1 MPVSNSRRQWLKQ
14 TSLATLGLGFSFR
27 SMGNEEG
34 LIRSFGFENGLI
46 NLGSNE
52 NPYGISPKA
61 KEAILGML
69 GESNRYLF
77 NVGSLQNFKKE
88 LADYL
93 GVGDNQLLITAGS
106 GDGLGFLAR
115 YFSTGNIVAAI
126 PTFGILPS
134 TAKTIGTQV
143 KEIPLTTEKVH
154 DLPGMAAA
162 VDSKTSLIYI
172 CNPANPTATML
183 QSSVLK
189 DFCNEQSKKTSLLI
203 DEAYIDFPEAESMR
217 SMTASN
223 PNILVIGTFSKIH
236 AMAGLRIGYT
246 IAHPTVIN
254 KLEQNYYQRSQFG
267 CSVLS
272 IAAAKASL
280 KDAEHIKICRE
291 KNHAVR
297 EYAFNEIKKMNF
309 TCYPSY
315 TNFLFFK
322 LKNYSGN
329 FADDMFKKNIL
340 LRSNNYTDGQWC
352 RVSIGTMP
360 EMQSFISTLK
370 SVAG

>member
-1 MPVSNSRRQWLKQ
+1 MNNSRRNWLKQ

-27 SMGNEEG
+27 SMANEEG
-34 LIRSFGFENGLI
+34 LPRILGADTGLI

-61 KEAILGML
+61 KEAIQGML

-77 NVGSLQNFKKE
+77 NVGSLQDFKKV
-88 LADYL
+88 LASYL
-93 GVGDNQLLITAGS
+93 GVAENQLLITAGS

-115 YFSTGNIVAAI
+115 YFSTGNIVAAN

-134 TAKTIGTQV
+134 TAKTIGTEV
-143 KEIPLTTEKVH
+143 KEIPLTTEKLH
-154 DLPGMAAA
+154 DLPAMAAA
-162 VDSKTSLIYI
+162 VDGKTSLIYI

-189 DFCNEQSKKTSLLI
+189 DFCKEQSKRTSLLI

-217 SMTASN
+217 SMTATN
-223 PNILVIGTFSKIH
+223 PNILVISTFSKIH

-246 IAHPTVIN
+246 IAHPSVIK
-254 KLEQNYYQRSQFG
+254 KLEENYYQRSQFG

-291 KNHAVR
+291 KNNSVR
-297 EYAFNEIKKMNF
+297 ESVFNELKKMNF
-309 TCYPSY
+309 TVYPSY

-322 LKNYSGN
+322 LKNNNGN
-329 FADDMFKKNIL
+329 FADDMLKKNIL
-340 LRSNNYTDGQWC
+340 LRSNNYSDGQWC
-352 RVSIGTMP
+352 RVSIGTAQ
-360 EMQSFISTLK
+360 EMQTFLSTLK

>member
-1 MPVSNSRRQWLKQ
+1 MINSRRQWLKQ
-14 TSLATLGLGFSFR
+14 TSLAGLGLGFSFN
-27 SMGNEEG
+27 SLGNEEG
-34 LIRSFGFENGLI
+34 LSRAFGYESGLI

-61 KEAILGML
+61 KEAIMNML

-77 NVGSLQNFKKE
+77 NVASLQDFKKD
-88 LADYL
+88 LAAYL
-93 GVGDNQLLITAGS
+93 GVGENQLLITAGS

-134 TAKTIGTQV
+134 TAKTIGTEV
-143 KEIPLTTEKVH
+143 REIPLTTEKLH
-154 DLPGMAAA
+154 DLPAMAAA

-183 QSSVLK
+183 ESSVLK
-189 DFCNEQSKKTSLLI
+189 DFCQEQSKKTSLLI
-203 DEAYIDFPEAESMR
+203 DEAYIDFPETASMR
-217 SMTASN
+217 SMTATN
-223 PNILVIGTFSKIH
+223 PNILVISTFSKIH

-246 IAHPTVIN
+246 IAHPSVIK
-254 KLEQNYYQRSQFG
+254 KLEENYYQRSQFG

-280 KDAEHIKICRE
+280 KDAGHIKTCRE
-291 KNHAVR
+291 KNYAAR
-297 EYAFNEIKKMNF
+297 EMTFNELKKMNF
-309 TCYPSY
+309 TVYPSY
-315 TNFLFFK
+315 TNFLYFR
-322 LKNYSGN
+322 LKNYTGN
-329 FADDMFKKNIL
+329 FAEDMFKKNII
-340 LRSNNYTDGQWC
+340 LRSNNYSDGQWC
-352 RVSIGTMP
+352 RVSIGTTQ
-360 EMQSFISTLK
+360 EMQSFLSTLK